1 VTPEAPGAAPVAEVA
16 PAALPAAAPAPAAT
30 AVEWV
35 TVTADALTW
44 VGGELRATGHVRVVA
59 GAESLD
65 AASAS
70 GTAEVL
76 TVAEGVWHRADGD
89 VRFATAEVRLG
100 ARSGVATEAHLER
113 SGATVDAG
121 RVSVDEAGTVAAE
134 GAQLTPCRCADGG
147 RPALSFRARAIE
159 LLDARVAVIHGGTVR
174 VFDVPVLP
182 IPYWREPLDPKA
194 LRVLFPQVGYGTPG
208 WSASEHVRFG
218 VGPEMIEVGPAWR
231 QDRGARGELALDGPV
246 QLDGALGWDAAT
258 TSVRGAVVTRGGFAG
273 ATRRVGWDVTV
284 QSDADYAT
292 DYGPSWVDRGVAWH
306 DSRLTAGWG
315 PVRATGWLPDDGSV
329 GDYGSVR
336 VRPEFGGGAWAVAPR
351 LEARVGEGVTVLAGA
366 DGRFSR
372 TWTALHVDLQA
383 DAAADLAAPVVALA
397 EGAAAAPL
405 SPAAAAVA
413 RMELPFWAE
422 VGSRRVQL
430 FAGAR
435 AELAVGDAAWLSV
448 PTALDAVASSGANV
462 PSGTATPTALTAAA
476 GPDLRAATALG
487 DVVLSGDGALLV
499 DDHGVLLPTVTV
511 TASGETLSLRAEASP
526 ARQLA
531 ELQTHGLVAL
541 DLGALAA
548 ADTAL
553 GWADLTLHPGRL
565 LVGGGVS
572 RGFAADDLLSGA
584 ARLGYDDGCS
594 SLVLTAAFSPDRA
607 LPDFGAQLV
616 LRK

>member
-1 VTPEAPGAAPVAEVA
+1 MTPEAPGAAPVAEVA
-16 PAALPAAAPAPAAT
+16 PAALPAPVAAPAPVAN
-30 AVEWV
+30 AVERV
-35 TVTADALTW
+35 TVTADELTW
-44 VGGELRATGHVRVVA
+44 VSGQLRATGHVRVVA

-65 AASAS
+65 ATSAS
-70 GTAEVL
+70 GTAEEL
-76 TVAEGVWHRADGD
+76 TVADGVWHRADGD
-89 VRFATAEVRLG
+89 VTFAAAEVRIG
-100 ARSGVATEAHLER
+100 ARSGVATKAHLER
-113 SGATVDAG
+113 AGATVDAG
-121 RVSVDEAGTVAAE
+121 RVSVDADGALAAE
-134 GAQLTPCRCADGG
+134 DARLEPCHCADGG

-218 VGPEMIEVGPAWR
+218 VGPEMIELGPAWR
-231 QDRGARGELALDGPV
+231 QDRGARGELSLDGPV
-246 QLDGALGWDAAT
+246 DLDGALGWDAAT
-258 TSVRGAVVTRGGFAG
+258 ASVRGAAVTRGGFAD
-273 ATRRVGWDVTV
+273 ARRRVGWDVTV
-284 QSDADYAT
+284 QSDADYAV

-336 VRPEFGGGAWAVAPR
+336 VRPELGEGTWAVAPR
-351 LEARVGEGVTVLAGA
+351 LEARVGDGLAVLAGA

-383 DAAADLAAPVVALA
+383 DAAADLAAPTLALA
-397 EGAAAAPL
+397 SGAAAAPMT
-405 SPAAAAVA
+405 PAAAAVA
-413 RMELPFWAE
+413 RVELPFWAE
-422 VGSRRVQL
+422 VGPRPVQL

-448 PTALDAVASSGANV
+448 PTALAGSTAAAA
-462 PSGTATPTALTAAA
+462 SGTATTALTAAV
-476 GPDLRAATALG
+476 GPDLRAATVLG

-499 DDHGVLLPTVTV
+499 DDQGALLPTATV
-511 TASGETLSLRAEASP
+511 TASGETLSIRAEASP

-531 ELQTHGLVAL
+531 EVQTHGLVAL

-553 GWADLTLHPGRL
+553 GWADVTLHPGRL